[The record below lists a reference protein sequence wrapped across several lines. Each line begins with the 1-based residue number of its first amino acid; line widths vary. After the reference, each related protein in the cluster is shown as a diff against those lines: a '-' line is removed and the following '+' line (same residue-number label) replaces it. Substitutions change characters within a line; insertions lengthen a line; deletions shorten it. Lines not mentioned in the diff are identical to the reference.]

1 MDNDI
6 LYLIKQISDKYQ
18 TRRDNQLKER
28 NLTFSQLRLI
38 ITVDRAGGKIFQK
51 KLEEELHVSHAT
63 IVGLVKRLQKN
74 DYVYTETDENDRRN
88 TIVCVGPEA
97 FRFRDEL
104 IYDIR
109 TYREGM
115 MEGISTEQLNE
126 ATAVLR
132 KLNSNIDKM
141 KG

>member
-6 LYLIKQISDKYQ
+6 LYLIKQISDKFQ
-18 TRRDNQLKER
+18 TRSDNQLRER

-38 ITVDRAGGKIFQK
+38 IAVDKAGGRISQK
-51 KLEEELHVSHAT
+51 KLEEKLHVSHAT

-104 IYDIR
+104 EKDIKK
-109 TYREGM
+109 YRQGM
-115 MEGISTEQLNE
+115 MEGISAEQLNE
-126 ATAVLR
+126 ATSVLK